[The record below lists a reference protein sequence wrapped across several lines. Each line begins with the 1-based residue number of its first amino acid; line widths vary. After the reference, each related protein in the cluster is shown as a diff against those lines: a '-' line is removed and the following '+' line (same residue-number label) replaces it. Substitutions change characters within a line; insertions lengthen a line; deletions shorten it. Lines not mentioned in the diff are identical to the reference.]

1 LKVEEGKPRIRR
13 LLLVGVAVMA
23 ALAFAAPASAITY
36 GAPDENGHPEI
47 CALLALQAYPSATVT
62 STAKPRSP
70 RAKTTTVSATSAT
83 AWHLS

>member
-23 ALAFAAPASAITY
+23 ALAFAAPASAVTY
-36 GAPDENGHPEI
+36 GAPDENGHPEIEI

-62 STAKPRSP
+62 STARPRSP

-83 AWHLS
+83 V